1 MPPSRRPHRTV
12 RRPARKTTVSIDRI
26 PATAAS
32 SSRTAERVVARAPRS
47 RRAADAELFLT
58 WVDPVVTGDLRTP
71 SGLAVGNA
79 GRRPA
84 RDVLV
89 DLPTGSRIDA
99 VRITRSARLL
109 VASIDDPGS
118 IAAAVR
124 AGTIFVDWTDRNG
137 DRRTDWL
144 RVPPL
149 PARFSARA

>member
-1 MPPSRRPHRTV
+1 MPPSRRPRREV

-32 SSRTAERVVARAPRS
+32 LPHTTERVPVAPPA
-47 RRAADAELFLT
+47 RRATDAELFLT
-58 WVDPVVTGDLRTP
+58 WIDPVVTGELRTP

-79 GRRPA
+79 GSRSA
-84 RDVLV
+84 HDVSV
-89 DLPTGSRIDA
+89 DLPTGSHISAARL
-99 VRITRSARLL
+99 VRSARLL
-109 VASIDDPGS
+109 IASVDEPGS
-118 IAAAVR
+118 IAAVVA
-124 AGTIFVDWTDRNG
+124 AGTVFVDWTDRNG

>member
-1 MPPSRRPHRTV
+1 MPPSRRPHRQV

-32 SSRTAERVVARAPRS
+32 LPLPAERARVAVRS
-47 RRAADAELFLT
+47 PRAADAELFLT

-71 SGLAVGNA
+71 SGLAVGNG

-84 RDVLV
+84 RDVSV
-89 DLPTGSRIDA
+89 DLPTGSHIATARLA
-99 VRITRSARLL
+99 RSARLL
-109 VASIDDPGS
+109 VASTDEPGS

-124 AGTIFVDWTDRNG
+124 AGTVFVDWTDRDG

-149 PARFSARA
+149 PARFSAGA